1 MSCLFYGNTFEVFTD
16 NNPSTNVI
24 TTAKLDA
31 ISHKWLA
38 SLSNNNFK
46 LNYKN
51 GKSIKDADS
60 LFRRP
65 AEIFPN
71 VLKALTSA
79 L

>member
-38 SLSNNNFK
+38 SLSNYNFK

-60 LFRRP
+60 YSVDLQRSSQM
-65 AEIFPN
+65 
-71 VLKALTSA
+71 L
-79 L
+79 

>member
-1 MSCLFYGNTFEVFTD
+1 MSCVFLWKCYSFEYSF
-16 NNPSTNVI
+16 PSTNVI

-31 ISHKWLA
+31 MSHKWLA
-38 SLSNNNFK
+38 SLSNYNFK

-71 VLKALTSA
+71 VIKALTSA
-79 L
+79 